1 MPDTKEDAMSIA
13 LPTPSISSPVSDHDP
28 SPTIP
33 PPLPASMASLAVPIA
48 RGQRRGLF
56 SSLTLIPEVTTPTSY
71 PRRTKWIITSLIAVA
86 AAAAPMGSSIVLP
99 VLTDI
104 ANDFHTTAT
113 ITNLS
118 VAVYMLAMSVFPLWW
133 SSFSETV
140 GRRTIYL
147 VSFALFVLW
156 GVLSAVSTSIAM
168 LVVMRV
174 LSGGAAASVQAVG
187 AGTIADI
194 WEPKE
199 RGRAMGFFYI
209 GPLCGPLF
217 APIIGG
223 AMGQRLGWRS
233 TQWFLA
239 VYGVFTL
246 VGLLFGLP
254 ETLKKRR
261 DVAKEVEQE
270 AAGSQRPTPLTRVST
285 RQSVQIKTRTYLSL
299 IRRIFLD
306 PLLVL
311 AYLRYPAVALTVY
324 YASIA
329 FGSLNFLNISIQSA
343 FSTTPYNFST
353 LIVGLL
359 YIPNSLGYILAI
371 FFGGRWIDRI
381 MHREARKAGRYD
393 SNGKLMFRPE
403 DRMRENAWI
412 AAVMWPGALIWYGWM
427 AERGVF
433 WFVPMLANFFFGVG
447 SMLIF
452 ALSTTMLTEFMPR
465 RASSGIAIN
474 NSVRSIFSF
483 AGVFA
488 AEPTINAIGN
498 GWLCTILGLWSL
510 ISGLAVIWTMR
521 TQGDKWRRKMGEGGI

>member
-1 MPDTKEDAMSIA
+1 MEDAAKNELGHRSLHDNNSKESIVESPISNKEIGTSDTKEDVISIA

-28 SPTIP
+28 FPTIP
-33 PPLPASMASLAVPIA
+33 PPLPASIASLAVPIA

-86 AAAAPMGSSIVLP
+86 AAAAPMGSAIVLP
-99 VLTDI
+99 VLTVI
-104 ANDFHTTAT
+104 SNDFHTTAT

-118 VAVYMLAMSVFPLWW
+118 VAIYMLAMSVFPLWW

-156 GVLSAVSTSIAM
+156 GLLSAVSTNITM

-199 RGRAMGFFYI
+199 RGRAMGFFYL

-223 AMGQRLGWRS
+223 AMGQGLGWRS
-233 TQWFLA
+233 TQWFLV
-239 VYGVFTL
+239 VYGGFTL

-254 ETLKKRR
+254 ETLKERR
-261 DVAKEVEQE
+261 DVAKEAEQE
-270 AAGSQRPTPLTRVST
+270 AIQRTASENRNETVEAADPEKMLGEEVEASSQRPIPLTRVST
-285 RQSVQIKTRTYLSL
+285 RQSVQIKARTYLSL

-324 YASIA
+324 YASIT
-329 FGSLNFLNISIQSA
+329 FGSLYFLNISIQST

-353 LIVGLL
+353 LIIGLL
-359 YIPNSLGYILAI
+359 YIPNSLGYVLAS

-403 DRMRENAWI
+403 DRVRENAWI

-427 AERGVF
+427 AEKGVF
-433 WFVPMLANFFFGVG
+433 WFVPVSLA
-447 SMLIF
+447 
-452 ALSTTMLTEFMPR
+452 
-465 RASSGIAIN
+465 
-474 NSVRSIFSF
+474 
-483 AGVFA
+483 
-488 AEPTINAIGN
+488 
-498 GWLCTILGLWSL
+498 
-510 ISGLAVIWTMR
+510 
-521 TQGDKWRRKMGEGGI
+521 